1 MVAQVIAQATAAK
14 GAAASE
20 PRVEIRIPCA
30 ADRIGW
36 VIGPSGATVKAIRT
50 LSGAKL
56 DMLEEVTSTGGRRG
70 VVVVSG
76 SADAVA
82 EAKLALQG
90 LLGAAHAQA
99 SKAYA
104 AQLLEAAEARVAWDK
119 EQRKAAAGPSG
130 AAPAEGGGAAAEGG
144 AAEAGEGEGAA
155 DATTADAKAAAAAA
169 QQASNGWRQV
179 TTKHPDGSELKY
191 WLHEPSGMCR
201 W

>member
-20 PRVEIRIPCA
+20 PRVEIRVPCA

-36 VIGPSGATVKAIRT
+36 VIGQAGATVKAIRT

-76 SADAVA
+76 SADAVS
-82 EAKLALQG
+82 EAKVALQG

-130 AAPAEGGGAAAEGG
+130 AAAEGG
-144 AAEAGEGEGAA
+144 ATEAGEGEGAA
-155 DATTADAKAAAAAA
+155 DASTGDAAATAAA
-169 QQASNGWRQV
+169 TQASNGWRQV
-179 TTKHPDGSELKY
+179 ATKHPDGTELMY